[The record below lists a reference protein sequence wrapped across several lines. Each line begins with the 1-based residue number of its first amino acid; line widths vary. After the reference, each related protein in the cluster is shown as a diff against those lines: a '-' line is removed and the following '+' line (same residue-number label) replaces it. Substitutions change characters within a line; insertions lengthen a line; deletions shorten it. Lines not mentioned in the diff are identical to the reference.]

1 MTRSKTLHCV
11 FERDKGMRE
20 VDVNEIIK
28 NIKEMCIEANHFL
41 SKDMKEV
48 YDAAAVEEESPLGRQ
63 ILGQLQENL
72 QIAGE
77 DMIPICQDTGLTVV
91 FMEIG
96 QEVHFVGGDLY
107 EAVNV
112 GIADGYVGGY
122 LRKSSV
128 DDPLFVRKNTG
139 DNTPAIIHT
148 TIVPGEQVKITVS
161 PKGCGSENMGA
172 LKMLKP
178 ADGVEGVIK
187 FVVDTVRS
195 AGPNPCPP
203 VTVGVGIG
211 GNMEKAALLAKYSL
225 TRKVGEHN
233 PNPQYAELEKELL
246 KRVNMTGVGPSGLG
260 GSTTAVA
267 VNIEY
272 APTHIGG
279 LPIAVNLNCHAARRA
294 EMVL

>member
-1 MTRSKTLHCV
+1 
-11 FERDKGMRE
+11 MRE
-20 VDVNEIIK
+20 INVSEVTK
-28 NIKEMCIEANHFL
+28 TV
-41 SKDMKEV
+41 SKLCMDSCYYLPEELLAKFKSAV
-48 YDAAAVEEESPLGRQ
+48 VEEESPLGRE
-63 ILGQLQENL
+63 ILGTIIENAEL
-72 QIAGE
+72 AKRKAV
-77 DMIPICQDTGLTVV
+77 PICQDTGLTVV

-96 QEVHFVGGDLY
+96 QDVHFVGGDLY
-107 EAVNV
+107 TAIHAGV
-112 GIADGYVGGY
+112 ADGYVDGY

-128 DDPLFVRKNTG
+128 DDPLFVRKNTN

-148 TIVPGEQVKITVS
+148 TIVPGDKVKVIVC

-172 LKMLKP
+172 MKMLKP

-233 PNPQYAELEKELL
+233 ANPQYAELEEKLLEL
-246 KRVNMTGVGPSGLG
+246 VNKTGVGPSGLG

-279 LPIAVNLNCHAARRA
+279 LPVAVNLNCHAARRA
-294 EMVL
+294 EAEI

>member
-1 MTRSKTLHCV
+1 
-11 FERDKGMRE
+11 MRE
-20 VDVNEIIK
+20 INVAEVTK
-28 NIKEMCIEANHFL
+28 TV
-41 SKDMKEV
+41 SKLCMDSCYYLPEELLAKFKSS
-48 YDAAAVEEESPLGRQ
+48 VETEESPLGRE
-63 ILGQLQENL
+63 ILGTIIENAEL
-72 QIAGE
+72 AKRKAV
-77 DMIPICQDTGLTVV
+77 PICQDTGLTVV

-96 QEVHFVGGDLY
+96 QEVHFTGGDLY
-107 EAVNV
+107 TAIHSGV
-112 GIADGYVGGY
+112 ADGYVNGY

-128 DDPLFVRKNTG
+128 DDPLFVRKNTN

-148 TIVPGEQVKITVS
+148 SIVPGDKVKVIVC

-172 LKMLKP
+172 MKMLKP

-233 PNPQYAELEKELL
+233 PNPQYAELEKTLLEL
-246 KRVNMTGVGPSGLG
+246 VNKTGVGPSGLG

-279 LPIAVNLNCHAARRA
+279 LPVAVNLNCHAARRA
-294 EMVL
+294 EAEI

>member
-1 MTRSKTLHCV
+1 
-11 FERDKGMRE
+11 MRE
-20 VDVNEIIK
+20 INVSEVTKTVSKLCMDSCYYLPEELLAKFK
-28 NIKEMCIEANHFL
+28 NA
-41 SKDMKEV
+41 V
-48 YDAAAVEEESPLGRQ
+48 VEEESPLGRE
-63 ILGQLQENL
+63 ILGTIIENAEL
-72 QIAGE
+72 AKRKAV
-77 DMIPICQDTGLTVV
+77 PICQDTGLTVV

-96 QEVHFVGGDLY
+96 QDVHFVGGDLY
-107 EAVNV
+107 TAIHAGV
-112 GIADGYVGGY
+112 ADGYVNGY

-128 DDPLFVRKNTG
+128 DDPLFVRKNTN

-148 TIVPGEQVKITVS
+148 TIVPGDKVKVIVC

-172 LKMLKP
+172 MKMLKP

-233 PNPQYAELEKELL
+233 ANPQYAELEEKLLEL
-246 KRVNMTGVGPSGLG
+246 VNKTGVGPSGLG

-279 LPIAVNLNCHAARRA
+279 LPVAVNLNCHAARRA
-294 EMVL
+294 EAEI

>member
-1 MTRSKTLHCV
+1 MRDINVSEVTKTVSKLCMDSCYYLPEELLAK
-11 FERDKGMRE
+11 F
-20 VDVNEIIK
+20 K
-28 NIKEMCIEANHFL
+28 NA
-41 SKDMKEV
+41 V
-48 YDAAAVEEESPLGRQ
+48 VEEESPLGRE
-63 ILGQLQENL
+63 ILGTIIENAEL
-72 QIAGE
+72 AKRKAV
-77 DMIPICQDTGLTVV
+77 PICQDTGLTVV

-96 QEVHFVGGDLY
+96 QDVHFVGGDLY
-107 EAVNV
+107 TAIHAGV
-112 GIADGYVGGY
+112 ADGYVNGY

-128 DDPLFVRKNTG
+128 DDPLFVRKNTN

-148 TIVPGEQVKITVS
+148 TIVPGDKVKVIVC

-172 LKMLKP
+172 MKMLKP

-203 VTVGVGIG
+203 ITVGVGIG

-233 PNPQYAELEKELL
+233 ANPQYAELEEKLLEL
-246 KRVNMTGVGPSGLG
+246 VNKTGVGPSGLG

-279 LPIAVNLNCHAARRA
+279 LPVAVNLNCHAARRA
-294 EMVL
+294 EAEI

>member
-1 MTRSKTLHCV
+1 
-11 FERDKGMRE
+11 MRE
-20 VDVNEIIK
+20 INVSEVTK
-28 NIKEMCIEANHFL
+28 TV
-41 SKDMKEV
+41 SKLCMDSCYYLPEELLAKFKS
-48 YDAAAVEEESPLGRQ
+48 AVAEEESPLGRE
-63 ILGQLQENL
+63 ILGTIIENAEL
-72 QIAGE
+72 AKRKAV
-77 DMIPICQDTGLTVV
+77 PICQDTGLTVV

-96 QEVHFVGGDLY
+96 QDVHFVGGDLY
-107 EAVNV
+107 TAIHAGV
-112 GIADGYVGGY
+112 ADGYVNGY

-128 DDPLFVRKNTG
+128 DDPLFVRKNTN

-148 TIVPGEQVKITVS
+148 TIVPGDKVKVIVC

-172 LKMLKP
+172 MKMLKP

-233 PNPQYAELEKELL
+233 ANPQYAELEEKLLEL
-246 KRVNMTGVGPSGLG
+246 VNKTGVGPSGLG

-279 LPIAVNLNCHAARRA
+279 LPVAVNLNCHAARRA
-294 EMVL
+294 EAEI

>member
-1 MTRSKTLHCV
+1 
-11 FERDKGMRE
+11 MRE
-20 VDVNEIIK
+20 INVSEVTK
-28 NIKEMCIEANHFL
+28 TV
-41 SKDMKEV
+41 SKLCMDSCYYLPEELLAKFKSAV
-48 YDAAAVEEESPLGRQ
+48 VEEESPLGRE
-63 ILGQLQENL
+63 ILGTIIENAEL
-72 QIAGE
+72 AKRK
-77 DMIPICQDTGLTVV
+77 DVPICQDTGLTVV

-96 QEVHFVGGDLY
+96 QDVHFVGGDLY
-107 EAVNV
+107 TAIHAGV
-112 GIADGYVGGY
+112 ADGYVNGY

-128 DDPLFVRKNTG
+128 DDPLFVRKNTNN
-139 DNTPAIIHT
+139 NTPAIIHT
-148 TIVPGEQVKITVS
+148 TIVPGDKVKVIVC

-172 LKMLKP
+172 MKMLKP

-233 PNPQYAELEKELL
+233 ANPQYAELEEKLLEL
-246 KRVNMTGVGPSGLG
+246 VNKTGVGPSGLG

-279 LPIAVNLNCHAARRA
+279 LPVAVNLNCHAARRA
-294 EMVL
+294 EAEI

>member
-1 MTRSKTLHCV
+1 
-11 FERDKGMRE
+11 MRE
-20 VDVNEIIK
+20 INVSEVTK
-28 NIKEMCIEANHFL
+28 TV
-41 SKDMKEV
+41 SKLCMDSCYYLPEELLAKFKS
-48 YDAAAVEEESPLGRQ
+48 AVPEEESPLGRE
-63 ILGQLQENL
+63 ILGTIIENAEL
-72 QIAGE
+72 AKRKAV
-77 DMIPICQDTGLTVV
+77 PICQDTGLTVV

-96 QEVHFVGGDLY
+96 QDVHFVGGDLY
-107 EAVNV
+107 TAIHAGV
-112 GIADGYVGGY
+112 ADGYVNGY

-128 DDPLFVRKNTG
+128 DDPLFVRKNTN

-148 TIVPGEQVKITVS
+148 TIVPGDKVKVIVC

-172 LKMLKP
+172 MKMLKP

-233 PNPQYAELEKELL
+233 ANPQYAELEEKLLEL
-246 KRVNMTGVGPSGLG
+246 VNKTGVGPSGLG

-279 LPIAVNLNCHAARRA
+279 LPVAVNLNCHAARRA
-294 EMVL
+294 EAEI

>member
-1 MTRSKTLHCV
+1 
-11 FERDKGMRE
+11 MRE
-20 VDVNEIIK
+20 INVRQVTEVV
-28 NIKEMCIEANHFL
+28 
-41 SKDMKEV
+41 SKLCKDSCYYLPEELLAKLRS
-48 YDAAAVEEESPLGRQ
+48 AIATEESPLGQ
-63 ILGQLQENL
+63 EVLQNIVDNAEL
-72 QIAGE
+72 ARAKAV
-77 DMIPICQDTGLTVV
+77 PICQDTGLTVV
-91 FMEIG
+91 FLEIG
-96 QEVHFVGGDLY
+96 QDIHFVGGDLY
-107 EAVNV
+107 AAVHAGV
-112 GIADGYVGGY
+112 ADGYVHGY

-128 DDPLFVRKNTG
+128 DDPLFVRKNTN

-148 TIVPGEQVKITVS
+148 IIVPGDKLKITVS

-187 FVVDTVRS
+187 FVVDTVRN

-225 TRKVGEHN
+225 CRRVGEHN
-233 PNPQYAELEKELL
+233 PHPQYAELEKKILEL
-246 KRVNMTGVGPSGLG
+246 VNKTGVGPSGLG

-279 LPIAVNLNCHAARRA
+279 LPVAVNLNCHAARQA
-294 EMVL
+294 EAEL

>member
-1 MTRSKTLHCV
+1 MRDINVSEVTKTVSKLCMDSCYYLPEELLAK
-11 FERDKGMRE
+11 FK
-20 VDVNEIIK
+20 
-28 NIKEMCIEANHFL
+28 
-41 SKDMKEV
+41 S
-48 YDAAAVEEESPLGRQ
+48 AVAEEESPLGRE
-63 ILGQLQENL
+63 ILGTIIENAEL
-72 QIAGE
+72 AKHKAV
-77 DMIPICQDTGLTVV
+77 PICQDTGLTVV

-96 QEVHFVGGDLY
+96 QDVHFVGGDLY
-107 EAVNV
+107 TAIHAGV
-112 GIADGYVGGY
+112 ADGYVNGY

-128 DDPLFVRKNTG
+128 DDPLFVRKNTN

-148 TIVPGEQVKITVS
+148 TIVPGDKVKVIVC

-172 LKMLKP
+172 MKMLKP

-233 PNPQYAELEKELL
+233 ANPQYAELEEKLLEL
-246 KRVNMTGVGPSGLG
+246 VNKTGVGPSGLG

-279 LPIAVNLNCHAARRA
+279 LPVAVNLNCHAARRA
-294 EMVL
+294 EAEI